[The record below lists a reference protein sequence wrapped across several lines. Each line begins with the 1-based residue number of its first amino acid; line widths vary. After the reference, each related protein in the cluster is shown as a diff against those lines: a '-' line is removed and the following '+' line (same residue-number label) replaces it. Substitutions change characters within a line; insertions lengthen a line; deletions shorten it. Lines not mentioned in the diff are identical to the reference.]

1 MTQHIHLDAPHSLHD
16 LIRGAMSRSPFLDGR
31 QLKIDVQPEAVV
43 ISGVVGTYY
52 QKQMAQELIRP
63 LLGNMALQNQVEVI
77 RRAVSV

>member
-1 MTQHIHLDAPHSLHD
+1 
-16 LIRGAMSRSPFLDGR
+16 MSRSPFLDGR
-31 QLKIDVQPEAVV
+31 QLKVDVQPEAVV

-63 LLGNMALQNQVEVI
+63 FLGSMALQNRVEVI